1 MGDVRRGASQDG
13 HPLPV
18 PPGGQGAH
26 NRRDVLAAAADQRHQ
41 AVDEYDRRDVSEAIR
56 RNDHLQGTASPET
69 IRRMLL
75 GITVPVRW
83 ATVEAVYLTLCD
95 LAGEDPYQQR
105 HWDGDYGSIRSFVEN
120 AWHSALDNPDRR
132 SRQPAR
138 TDSAEFVPP
147 ERPPGWDDDDF

>member
-1 MGDVRRGASQDG
+1 MARTM
-13 HPLPV
+13 HLPSESEL
-18 PPGGQGAH
+18 PPGPVRQFAELLFRLYREAH
-26 NRRDVLAAAADQRHQ
+26 RPAL
-41 AVDEYDRRDVSEAIR
+41 RDVSEAIR

-83 ATVEAVYLTLCD
+83 ATGEAVYLTLCD

-132 SRQPAR
+132 YRQPAR
-138 TDSAEFVPP
+138 TNGAEFDPP
-147 ERPPGWDDDDF
+147 ERSPGWDDDDF